1 MIDTIKEKF
10 MNKLSKTATVLSLVG
25 SIIETVVAFSVYWT
39 FFALAKTNTIAMTSP
54 VIVLICGILGGVI
67 GIIGGALVK
76 SSKLAG
82 VILMGIA
89 AILQL
94 FGTIFLI
101 AALGLEGKIGDVVM
115 IILPFFVIPNAL
127 TLSGGII
134 GFVSLF
140 KNEEEKAA

>member
-1 MIDTIKEKF
+1 

-127 TLSGGII
+127 TLSGGVI

>member
-1 MIDTIKEKF
+1 

-25 SIIETVVAFSVYWT
+25 SIIETVVAFTVYWT

-101 AALGLEGKIGDVVM
+101 AALGLEGKVGDVVM

-127 TLSGGII
+127 TLSGGVI

>member
-1 MIDTIKEKF
+1 MIDIIKEKF

-127 TLSGGII
+127 TLSGGVI